1 MHDLLLLIAFLLF
14 CVAGFLAFLSKTWV
28 WVLGFAGLALF
39 CLGVAIPIS
48 VTIG

>member
-14 CVAGFLAFLSKTWV
+14 CVAAFISFTQDAWV

-39 CLGVAIPIS
+39 VLGVAIPLD
-48 VTIG
+48 VAIG